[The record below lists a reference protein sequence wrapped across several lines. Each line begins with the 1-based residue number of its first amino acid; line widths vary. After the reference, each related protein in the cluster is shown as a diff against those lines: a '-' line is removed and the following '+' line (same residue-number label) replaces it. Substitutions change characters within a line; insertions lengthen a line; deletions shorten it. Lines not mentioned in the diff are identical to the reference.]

1 MSFHVKHTFIRDENG
16 EYWKYKLY
24 DGFLKV
30 KLKFQQHYSI
40 HLTLPKIATYNSKL
54 QHFGKAQQHR
64 TTLLGILTSQRE
76 NIRELNNLKSK
87 GKGSV
92 LQGIFESFGDAVST
106 ASETG
111 EKIFHAIAVGLT
123 HLTNDTVQVANNV
136 EDEVASIFDIAG
148 GPSPFAL
155 WILII
160 AIILYLAYRHIL
172 EYQMKRRAPELP
184 PRG

>member
-1 MSFHVKHTFIRDENG
+1 MKLENIG
-16 EYWKYKLY
+16 NINYMVDLR
-24 DGFLKV
+24 V
-30 KLKFQQHYSI
+30 KLKFQQHYSD
-40 HLTLPKIATYNSKL
+40 HLTLPRIATYNSKL

-92 LQGIFESFGDAVST
+92 LQGIFESFGDVVST
-106 ASETG
+106 ASDTG
-111 EKIFHAIAVGLT
+111 VKIFHAIAVGLT
-123 HLTNDTVQVANNV
+123 HITNDTVQAASDVG
-136 EDEVASIFDIAG
+136 DEVASIFDIAG

-155 WILII
+155 WILTI
-160 AIILYLAYRHIL
+160 AIILYLTYKHIL
-172 EYQMKRRAPELP
+172 EYCMRRAPELP